1 MKGCKMANTAYDL
14 TKKNIAKAMGV
25 NNYSELVTADDAK
38 TERLIKGAQEKI
50 KFNSPSIPN
59 MNPSGN
65 PYIMLGRKVNSKGK
79 YVK

>member
-1 MKGCKMANTAYDL
+1 MKGCTMANTAYDL

-25 NNYSELVTADDAK
+25 DNYSELVTADDAK
-38 TERLIKGAQEKI
+38 TECLIKGAQEKI
-50 KFNSPSIPN
+50 KFSSPSIPN

-65 PYIMLGRKVNSKGK
+65 LYIMLGRKVNSKGK